1 MQDERF
7 MTVHNI
13 CQRLKVSRWTVQ
25 RAIKN
30 KHLKAVKV
38 SGGQGGSGGQW
49 RIREE
54 SFQEWV
60 KAGTHAEPK
69 AGAGAGAER

>member
-1 MQDERF
+1 
-7 MTVHNI
+7 MTVNNI

-30 KHLKAVKV
+30 KHLEAVKV
-38 SGGQGGSGGQW
+38 RTGRGGSCGQW
-49 RIREE
+49 RIPEE

-60 KAGTHAEPK
+60 NSGTHAEPQ
-69 AGAGAGAER
+69 AGAGAGTQR